1 MSSTTY
7 ATQLALVAVGARPCD
22 GLDHGYKWRAAAAM
36 SSDMILNFTNETAV
50 KHSARRLGKQPT

>member
-7 ATQLALVAVGARPCD
+7 ATQQAPVAVGARPCD
-22 GLDHGYKWRAAAAM
+22 GLVHGYKWRAAAAM

-50 KHSARRLGKQPT
+50 KRSARHLGKQPT

>member
-22 GLDHGYKWRAAAAM
+22 GFVHGYKWRAAAAM
-36 SSDMILNFTNETAV
+36 SSDMNLTFANETAI
-50 KHSARRLGKQPT
+50 KRSARHLGKQPT